1 MAPNVKQLHLLASS
15 LADISVVQAKYLPLT
30 HSTEQAVQQAAPV
43 PSRTPA
49 QIAESDSYWGW
60 SADVPSTPVIQQ
72 EEEQPTK
79 DLFSAASIEAN
90 LIKDSQRTPS
100 ADIIVASDAAEND
113 DYWAEATASADKTK
127 PQHDDYWY
135 APANPEEA
143 HIQAIL
149 NDEFAR
155 QSVSVQTVE
164 KNLLAARSQSRATG
178 QKAANDDYWAEA
190 TAPVDSLKE
199 AYSQSYWNWDSDV
212 RSKAEVN
219 KADLIES
226 ILAEEQCRQAVSC
239 ARIEQH
245 LKSTVL
251 PACGQTKASSDA
263 MWSWSHDAKPSD
275 SYWDTTLP
283 QAVGHQAGYWDM

>member
-15 LADISVVQAKYLPLT
+15 LADIDVVQAKYLPLT
-30 HSTEQAVQQAAPV
+30 HSAEQAVQEQQTA

-60 SADVPSTPVIQQ
+60 TADVPSTPVVQ
-72 EEEQPTK
+72 EEEQPAK

-90 LIKDSQRTPS
+90 LIKDSQRTTS

-113 DYWAEATASADKTK
+113 DYWAEASTVSASKTK

-143 HIQAIL
+143 LIQAIL

-155 QSVSVQTVE
+155 QSVSVQTIQ

-178 QKAANDDYWAEA
+178 QKAANDGYWAEA
-190 TAPVDSLKE
+190 TVPVDTLKE
-199 AYSQSYWNWDSDV
+199 AYSQSYWNWDSDL
-212 RSKAEVN
+212 RSKAEAN
-219 KADLIES
+219 KADVIDS
-226 ILAEEQCRQAVSC
+226 IMAEEQCRQAVSC

-251 PACGQTKASSDA
+251 PPCGQTKASSDA

-275 SYWDTTLP
+275 SYWDTSLP